1 MPKAV
6 GRYLPVSPF
15 RRVVT
20 DLMHFSAQ
28 VPSVTAERRMDL
40 RPLVAARAARAPRAG
55 WCVLF
60 SKAFAMLGR
69 DYPALRRSY
78 VKFPWPRLYEH
89 PHNIVALNVERA
101 LNGESIVL
109 YCLIRAPENRSLA
122 EMDAIVRHHQEEPLE
137 KLRSYKRSLGMGRIP
152 WPLRHWFWWASLN
165 VFGRRRCH
173 NYGTFSISSVAAQ
186 GAGLLHL
193 IPLLTAT
200 LHYGMFDEQ
209 HRLDMRLSWDHRVMD
224 GTTAARVLTDLESV
238 LNRDM
243 VRELTGTRALAA

>member
-1 MPKAV
+1 MAKAV

-15 RRVVT
+15 RRTVT

-40 RPLVAARAARAPRAG
+40 RPIAAARAACSPRAG

-60 SKAFAMLGR
+60 SKAFAMLSR

-89 PHNIVALNVERA
+89 PHNIVALNVERE

-109 YCLIRAPENRSLA
+109 YCLIRGPENRTLA
-122 EMDAIVRHHQEEPLE
+122 EMDAIVRHHQHEPLE
-137 KLRSYKRSLGMGRIP
+137 NLRSYKRSIAMSRIP

-200 LHYGMFDEQ
+200 LHYSMFDEQ

-224 GTTAARVLTDLESV
+224 GTTGARVLTDLESV